1 MSKKI
6 KNIFLNSPFKTVKHS
21 SYFYAYEELFS
32 DFVDK
37 KLTFVEVG
45 ILNGG
50 SLFMWKNYFGKKA
63 RIIGIDNNPNSKSSE
78 KFGFEIHI
86 GNQADPNFWSKFHK
100 KVGKI
105 DILLDDGGHFDIQ
118 QATTLFENINYI
130 NDGGLIVIEDTHA
143 SYLKKF
149 GNPNK
154 KSFMNLVFN
163 LTNKLNY
170 RSGVLGQHNKKC
182 LKQPISQIR
191 IFESI
196 CAFKIDR
203 GHSSISKKLENNGK
217 NFNIKD
223 LRYENTSRKQIDK
236 FYLRFNFLKKIPF
249 IGKIL
254 KYFFVN
260 FLREKI
266 YILAI
271 KKERKKI
278 EKYFF

>member
-1 MSKKI
+1 M
-6 KNIFLNSPFKTVKHS
+6 
-21 SYFYAYEELFS
+21 
-32 DFVDK
+32 
-37 KLTFVEVG
+37 
-45 ILNGG
+45 
-50 SLFMWKNYFGKKA
+50 
-63 RIIGIDNNPNSKSSE
+63 
-78 KFGFEIHI
+78 
-86 GNQADPNFWSKFHK
+86 
-100 KVGKI
+100 
-105 DILLDDGGHFDIQ
+105 
-118 QATTLFENINYI
+118 FENIDYI
-130 NDGGLIVIEDTHA
+130 NDGGLIVIEDTHS

-149 GNPNK
+149 GNPSN

-170 RSGVLGQHNKKC
+170 RSGVLKQHNKKC
-182 LKQPISQIR
+182 LKHPISQIR

-203 GHSSISKKLENNGK
+203 NHSSISKKLENNGK
-217 NFNIKD
+217 NLNIKD
-223 LRYENTSRKQIDK
+223 YRYEDTSRKQVDK
-236 FYLRFNFLKKIPF
+236 FFHLFSFLKKIPF